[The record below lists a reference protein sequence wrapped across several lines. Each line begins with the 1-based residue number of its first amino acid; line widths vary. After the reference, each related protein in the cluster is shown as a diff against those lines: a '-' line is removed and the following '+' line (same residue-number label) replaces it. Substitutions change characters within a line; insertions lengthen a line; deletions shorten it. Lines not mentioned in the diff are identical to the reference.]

1 MKQIAWAT
9 FDSYAAS
16 ILAIL
21 SIAVIGRLLTPEEIG
36 IFSTASVFV
45 GVTTV
50 LRDFGVSNYLI
61 QARDC
66 DQNQIDSAAYIA
78 QAIAIIAT
86 LFLCSLAYP
95 LSFFY
100 KEPRLISP
108 LIYLGLNLLLIPRIS
123 IALAIL
129 RREMQFDSVVSITF
143 FMSLSLNI
151 GGIAFAFLGASY
163 MSMVY
168 GSILSNLIGIAILE
182 RKDLHIGYKFN
193 KKNIKAILSFGLR
206 NTLINLI
213 RDARSYANEI
223 TLAKTQGMAMV
234 AFQSKALSI
243 MRLFWSA
250 VMPGIYS
257 FTLPHFAK
265 EIRSAVDIR
274 TSFLVA
280 TGKTMAVA
288 LPALVFLAVE
298 GDILILLLNGQQWV
312 ISAEVGRW
320 VPAIY
325 LLGFPLLALVGT
337 LLTAGGYMKELVR
350 IQMLTLPPKLAI
362 LVSVMYQPLYEFV
375 ICNVL
380 IEMIVESMFFAYY
393 LKRCFK
399 IGIVETYRSCFSSYA
414 IAANLTIILLA
425 SRFFFDNA
433 INYPILHLATQ
444 SLIAFIF
451 WLVLLNTIKNPL
463 QNDLTI
469 IVSKIKQRFSK

>member
-45 GVTTV
+45 GITTV

-66 DQNQIDSAAYIA
+66 DQNRIDSAAYIA
-78 QAIAIIAT
+78 QAIAITAT
-86 LFLCSLAYP
+86 LFLCCLAYP
-95 LSFFY
+95 ISVFY
-100 KEPRLISP
+100 DEPRLISP
-108 LIYLGLNLLLIPRIS
+108 LVYLGLNLLLIPRIS
-123 IALAIL
+123 VALAIL
-129 RREMQFDSVVSITF
+129 RREMRFDSVVSITF

-168 GSILSNLIGIAILE
+168 GSILSNLIGITILQ
-182 RKDLHIGYKFN
+182 RKKLCIGYKFD
-193 KKNIKAILSFGLR
+193 KQNISTILSFGLR

-223 TLAKTQGMAMV
+223 ALAKTQGMAMV

-265 EIRSAVDIR
+265 EIRSEVDIR
-274 TSFLVA
+274 RSFLVA
-280 TGKTMAVA
+280 TEKTMAIA

-298 GDILILLLNGQQWV
+298 GDVLILLLNGQQWGL
-312 ISAEVGRW
+312 SAEVGRW

-337 LLTAGGYMKELVR
+337 LLTAGGYMRELVR

-362 LVSVMYQPLYEFV
+362 LIAVMYQPLDQFV
-375 ICNVL
+375 IFNVL
-380 IEMIVESMFFAYY
+380 VEMIVESMLFAYY
-393 LKRCFK
+393 LNRCFR
-399 IGIVETYRSCFSSYA
+399 IGVIEIYKSCFSSYL
-414 IAANLTIILLA
+414 IAAILTISLLV
-425 SRFFFDNA
+425 SRSYLNTTNNFLITHIA
-433 INYPILHLATQ
+433 IQSSLGFIVWLA
-444 SLIAFIF
+444 
-451 WLVLLNTIKNPL
+451 LLNTIPNPL
-463 QNDLTI
+463 KNDLITAL
-469 IVSKIKQRFSK
+469 STLKKKFRK